1 MTTVV
6 ADWTRGGTGIAYQT
20 CASCKAVWYFR
31 RGFCPACG
39 DGDPVTRQAS
49 GVGTVHAR
57 TSVARAPTEELRA
70 HVPYL
75 IVLVDADEGFRTMA
89 HGDPTLEIGDR
100 VQVRFVDLAGKTI
113 PYFEPAD
120 GRQQKR

>member
-1 MTTVV
+1 MTAI

-20 CASCKAVWYFR
+20 CASCKAAWYFQ
-31 RGFCPACG
+31 RGFCPVCG
-39 DGDPVTRQAS
+39 DGNPVTRQAS
-49 GVGTVHAR
+49 GAGTVHAR

-70 HVPYL
+70 LAPYL
-75 IVLVDADEGFRTMA
+75 IVLVDADEGFRLMA
-89 HGDPTLEIGDR
+89 HGDPALGIGDR
-100 VQVRFVDLAGKTI
+100 VRARYVDLVGRTI

>member
-39 DGDPVTRQAS
+39 DGNPVTRQAS
-49 GVGTVHAR
+49 GAGTVHAR

-70 HVPYL
+70 LAPYL
-75 IVLVDADEGFRTMA
+75 IVLVDADEGFRLMA
-89 HGDPTLEIGDR
+89 HGDPALGIGDR
-100 VQVRFVDLAGKTI
+100 VQVRCVDLAGKKI

-120 GRQQKR
+120 GRQKKR